1 MRRRLALLVAA
12 TTSVVLL
19 AFTLPLA
26 VLIDRAATDAAVTS
40 AGDRSQRIVPAVA
53 AGSAADIAQAVATV
67 SDPDYVVRVQL
78 PSGDVIGRPFR
89 TAAPPVDP
97 ELRAT
102 AVRTLD
108 DGRVILDQPVVRQDG
123 TAVISTLMS
132 ENVLDAGVWR
142 AWTVLAVLALTL
154 FGLALLVADRL
165 ARSMTRPVA
174 ELAVTAERLGRGDL
188 TARVEPGGPDEVREV
203 GVALNQLA
211 ARISELLAHE
221 REAVADLSHR
231 LRTPVTA
238 LRLDVESLPG
248 SEGRDRLTSDVDE
261 LTRQIDAL
269 IREARRPVREGVE
282 ARCDARAVV
291 AERVEFWAALAEDQG
306 REVALTLPPG
316 SSPVRAGSTDLE
328 ATLDALLGNVL
339 AHTPDGAGLA
349 VSLTP
354 GPEGS
359 WLLEID
365 DEGPGFAD
373 SAVLE
378 RGDSRAGSTGLG
390 LDIARRT
397 AVASGGDLTIG
408 RSPAGGARVTMRLGP
423 PTSAP

>member
-26 VLIDRAATDAAVTS
+26 VLIDRAATNAAVTS

-53 AGSAADIAQAVATV
+53 AGSADEIAQAVATV

-108 DGRVILDQPVVRQDG
+108 DGRVILHQPVVRQDG

-165 ARSMTRPVA
+165 AR
-174 ELAVTAERLGRGDL
+174 
-188 TARVEPGGPDEVREV
+188 
-203 GVALNQLA
+203 
-211 ARISELLAHE
+211 
-221 REAVADLSHR
+221 
-231 LRTPVTA
+231 
-238 LRLDVESLPG
+238 
-248 SEGRDRLTSDVDE
+248 
-261 LTRQIDAL
+261 
-269 IREARRPVREGVE
+269 
-282 ARCDARAVV
+282 
-291 AERVEFWAALAEDQG
+291 
-306 REVALTLPPG
+306 
-316 SSPVRAGSTDLE
+316 
-328 ATLDALLGNVL
+328 
-339 AHTPDGAGLA
+339 
-349 VSLTP
+349 
-354 GPEGS
+354 
-359 WLLEID
+359 
-365 DEGPGFAD
+365 
-373 SAVLE
+373 
-378 RGDSRAGSTGLG
+378 
-390 LDIARRT
+390 
-397 AVASGGDLTIG
+397 
-408 RSPAGGARVTMRLGP
+408 
-423 PTSAP
+423 